1 MNDQTDLRSYLA
13 GLAQHLIAKIKAERA
28 YDQRMRHTLDKQ
40 WTPIGELGFRLA
52 DDMTRAAALD
62 KIGWYRIPKPGDA
75 FNAALREAMQTANK
89 DLFRGL
95 CSDDPDIAKLASE
108 KLSEKI
114 LKMFEQHNVA
124 VTRRRR
130 APKSGASSARVVEL
144 SQRSKRASE

>member
-13 GLAQHLIAKIKAERA
+13 GLAQHLIAKIKAEKA
-28 YDQRMRHTLDKQ
+28 YDQRLRHALDKQ
-40 WTPIGELGFRLA
+40 WTPIGELGSRLA
-52 DDMTRAAALD
+52 DDMTRAAATD

-95 CSDDPDIAKLASE
+95 CSDDPDIQKVASE
-108 KLSEKI
+108 KLSERI
-114 LKMFEQHNVA
+114 VKMFEQHNVA

-130 APKSGASSARVVEL
+130 KPESEATSANVVDI
-144 SQRSKRASE
+144 SQRSKRR